1 MRLWLVWWS
10 VIEPLREVCARQASF
25 LWLAMTTAGICAR
38 GDLLGVSSI
47 VRTLGLAGRCYDR
60 LLDFFHSPAVDP
72 DRLSRKWTQQ
82 AMGLFPAYRY
92 AGRPVLLG
100 DGIKIPKSGRKM
112 PAVKLLYQ
120 ESEGNTK
127 PRYIMGHSVQV
138 VSMLVAAAGSFFA
151 VPLAG
156 RIHQGVK
163 FTNRDHRTLPVKFAS
178 LLDAISIGAPFYL
191 VADAAFACRS
201 LARRLVDWQPS
212 YLATP
217 AQRRCLCASAAV
229 RWTAKTRSSQA
240 LWSEDQT
247 VVAV

>member
-10 VIEPLREVCARQASF
+10 VIEPLREVCARRASF
-25 LWLAMTTAGICAR
+25 LWLALTTAGICAR

-138 VSMLVAAAGSFFA
+138 VSMLVAAGSFFA
-151 VPLAG
+151 VPLAAVPDDQ
-156 RIHQGVK
+156 R
-163 FTNRDHRTLPVKFAS
+163 
-178 LLDAISIGAPFYL
+178 LD
-191 VADAAFACRS
+191 RS
-201 LARRLVDWQPS
+201 LGRAR
-212 YLATP
+212 
-217 AQRRCLCASAAV
+217 AQ
-229 RWTAKTRSSQA
+229 Q
-240 LWSEDQT
+240 
-247 VVAV
+247 